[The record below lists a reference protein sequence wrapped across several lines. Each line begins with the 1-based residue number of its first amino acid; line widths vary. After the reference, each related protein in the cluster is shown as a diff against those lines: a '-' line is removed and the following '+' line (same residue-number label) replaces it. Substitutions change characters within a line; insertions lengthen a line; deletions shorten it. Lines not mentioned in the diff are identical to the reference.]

1 MQLYKDLEK
10 LYMLQVKNVI
20 LILSCA
26 LCFGTLFSCNN
37 VSNDAGGTLQDSGA
51 KTIIFNGSASSNSA
65 LPSDIARAVSSLPGE
80 GLSRSAIPSLDS
92 SEYYRFVQA
101 VQTDGS
107 GSYKLGRGDQAQF
120 SGSGGSFAFSLPL
133 TKGHW
138 EITAGI
144 KKNRGGAEENDKTV
158 LSDYCEKTLDDGEP
172 VITHTFAIVPFQ
184 TGDLDECGSV
194 ELDVSSDP
202 SLGANQLLLLCS
214 DQKFKAAWGD
224 PLAHVVELDDD
235 GGAHVSILGIQGGTY
250 EVNFC
255 FLKSGRH
262 VYSTVQTVCVFDN
275 MKTDTWLSDGSGL
288 INDSGVFYVTQD
300 LVQKDMDSVIYVG
313 VPAALSGVEGVSAD
327 PFNSGHAYEPLAT
340 LQNAVDKIASFGNGA
355 VDYKIYVSGTLAPPS
370 KLELPA
376 ALNSKARS
384 LEICGLDPLD
394 DGTPVSAINAV
405 GIGTALTVS
414 TTVPVTL
421 ENIKVTG
428 GNNTNGGGI
437 YVASGADVTLKENAV
452 VAGNK
457 ASFGGGVYVD
467 GSFTLDG
474 GVIGDASKTEHATR
488 SENSNSTATVGTD
501 SFGGGIFFS
510 TRGKVTVKS
519 GVIAYNYAFRGGGIA
534 SQANSYSPDSQLT
547 IKGGEIRYNCAE
559 TGNGEYNYCSF
570 GGGVF
575 VNGSKFSFTGGEIH
589 KNYGLDG
596 GGGLFLQNA
605 SVASMSGG
613 SVHDNGYKDDKPDCS
628 KSGSDLLLWD
638 NASLNM
644 SGGKIYSA
652 SQKERGVIIWNA
664 TDSLSMSGSAFIS
677 QNTPVL
683 LGEPGGSA
691 NTPITIAGALTPPD
705 GDASKKNAYIVP
717 THWKRGLT
725 VINAPAG
732 IPAASAKALI
742 ANNIGRFATIDVDF
756 DVRANNTVG
765 IINAPFCVAAND
777 TTRTATDSDG
787 KSWGEPSDDP
797 AVARGTR
804 TYPYAKMSQAV
815 AAIEAL
821 NDNTVPYEIII
832 NGTIK
837 GYDYAHAEFAGATTG
852 SVTIR
857 GANGNNAV
865 DILDADKLEASAGA
879 GGSSE
884 PNYTVLKF
892 VGIDATHKMSA
903 TIQGLK
909 ICGGNNTVSDSSGGF
924 GGGINAQSADIS
936 LAKGVLVAGNKA
948 RVGGGI
954 YIAAGNLFV
963 YADACIG
970 EKGSGMATG
979 GGVAFGQCS
988 NNASSNGGGIACAAG
1003 GVYLGYKEN
1012 MAVATGA
1019 DAWTGGVYRNSA
1031 ACGGGIYLASLA
1043 ECRMA
1048 AGTVSQNL
1056 GDSGGAFYNNP
1067 SNDKDFVMG
1076 GSAWIPYG
1084 GGAGKNDVYL
1094 NEGYSITIASALSLP
1109 AGESGANATITPG
1122 GWKRGTVIAKG
1133 KNGGQIPSGGNGY
1146 LALADES
1153 GDDWNMYLSSDN
1165 KQLKIMAPICVAPAD
1180 YAETPGSNS
1189 NIGTYTKPYA
1199 TVTKALTDLND
1210 PEVDYEIYIKGT
1222 IIDHVTISQT
1232 KAANAKSLLLKGYNY
1247 ANLGSSAD
1255 DTLSGGCVADTAWE
1269 SAGRTLW
1276 VKGDVPVTIEA
1287 LKITGGKENANGGGI
1302 FVDNGA
1308 NLILSYFTRIM
1319 GNYTA
1324 LEGAGVYVDAGG
1336 TLSVTNNVTVK
1347 DNKTVDYSDSSLLG
1361 DSNVFLPSGK
1371 VIHVIGSLAD
1381 REGDAEIWVSTQDK
1395 PTISG
1400 SGASATV
1407 TTVPITSHYA
1417 VSNSEGGTT
1426 VAPSKYFK
1434 GDKYG
1439 VALVGNEA
1447 ALGANGGALVIKP
1460 LYENITISV
1469 NKTRFLKDAPTKQ
1482 MAFSAKATAAD
1493 GTEAAVPIGS
1503 GEGKMSLAFE
1513 MTYHGETV
1521 TSSYYEQGTGTD
1533 MNKLTLS
1540 NSLPLGE
1547 YIVTAVGSYNGSECR
1562 ASFGVSI
1569 ISELFTSKPKSL
1581 PAGTDGSAGTSGEY
1595 VYFGD
1600 WPQTLKEPSV
1610 TVDESNSMV
1619 SGAFTYYMGSDDC
1632 WYAKCKENAYASGY
1646 KYSDGTTTVAQDAA
1660 NSYQYFKVEPIKW
1673 RVVSRDYESTGKALL
1688 VAEKILYSSVPYYD
1702 ESESSASRTIDGATV
1717 YPSNYKH
1724 SKIRAYLNGIDYN
1737 MDGTDSAVFKD
1748 KGFLQSAF
1756 SASAQSLIK
1765 TTTVRNDASST
1776 RTYDGTT
1783 STGSIFCDDTSD
1795 KVFLLSMEELVNNDW
1810 FEAVQKSAKRIRGH
1824 SDFALANGLYLSS
1837 GVGGRWWSRSPK
1849 FISPNHIAY
1858 TVKEDGNVLGA
1869 TTYVNDTKSGI
1880 VPAIC
1885 IDAP

>member
-1 MQLYKDLEK
+1 M
-10 LYMLQVKNVI
+10 
-20 LILSCA
+20 
-26 LCFGTLFSCNN
+26 
-37 VSNDAGGTLQDSGA
+37 
-51 KTIIFNGSASSNSA
+51 
-65 LPSDIARAVSSLPGE
+65 
-80 GLSRSAIPSLDS
+80 
-92 SEYYRFVQA
+92 
-101 VQTDGS
+101 
-107 GSYKLGRGDQAQF
+107 
-120 SGSGGSFAFSLPL
+120 
-133 TKGHW
+133 
-138 EITAGI
+138 
-144 KKNRGGAEENDKTV
+144 
-158 LSDYCEKTLDDGEP
+158 
-172 VITHTFAIVPFQ
+172 
-184 TGDLDECGSV
+184 
-194 ELDVSSDP
+194 
-202 SLGANQLLLLCS
+202 
-214 DQKFKAAWGD
+214 
-224 PLAHVVELDDD
+224 AHVVELTD
-235 GGAHVSILGIQGGTY
+235 GGTHVSILAIQGGTY

-288 INDSGVFYVTQD
+288 INDSGEFYVTQD

-313 VPAALSGVEGVSAD
+313 VPAALSGVEGVVAD

-355 VDYKIYVSGTLAPPS
+355 VDYKIYVSGTLAAPN
-370 KLELPA
+370 KLELPDT
-376 ALNSKARS
+376 LNSKARS

-394 DGTPVSAINAV
+394 DGTPVSAINAN
-405 GIGTALTVS
+405 GSGTALTVS
-414 TTVPVTL
+414 TTAPVTIK
-421 ENIKVTG
+421 NIKITG

-437 YVASGADVTLKENAV
+437 YVASGADVTLKAGAV

-457 ASFGGGVYVD
+457 ASFGGGVYVA

-474 GVIGDASKTEHATR
+474 GTIGDASAEEHATDILY
-488 SENSNSTATVGTD
+488 SNKAGEK
-501 SFGGGIFFS
+501 GGGLAFAS
-510 TRGKVTVKS
+510 TGKVTFKK
-519 GVIAYNYAFRGGGIA
+519 GVVAYNYSKRGGGIA
-534 SQANSYSPDSQLT
+534 TSFDVRSDSSRLDF
-547 IKGGEIRYNCAE
+547 KGGEVRYNCA
-559 TGNGEYNYCSF
+559 GPYDD
-570 GGGVF
+570 F
-575 VNGSKFSFTGGEIH
+575 V
-589 KNYGLDG
+589 L
-596 GGGLFLQNA
+596 GGGLFLKGCKFYFTGGKVHHNYA
-605 SVASMSGG
+605 GDGGGGIGLEKTVAASMSGG
-613 SVHDNGYKDDKPDCS
+613 SVYDNEYRNTTPGTKVDHKW
-628 KSGSDLLLWD
+628 GSDILLFDDATLD
-638 NASLNM
+638 M
-644 SGGKIYSA
+644 SGGKIYSS
-652 SQKERGVIIWNA
+652 SQKDYGVMIRTSICALNI
-664 TDSLSMSGSAFIS
+664 SGRAEIS
-677 QNTPVL
+677 KETPVL
-683 LGEPGGSA
+683 VGDIIYNIGHDTYTY
-691 NTPITIAGALTPPD
+691 NDNPITIAGALTPPD
-705 GDASKKNAYIVP
+705 GDPSKKNAYIVP

-756 DVRANNTVG
+756 DVRANETVG
-765 IINAPFCVAAND
+765 IINAPFCVAASGS
-777 TTRTATDSDG
+777 TRTATDSDG

-804 TYPYAKMSQAV
+804 SYPYAKMSQAV
-815 AAIEAL
+815 AAIEGL

-837 GYDYAHAEFAGATTG
+837 GYENAHAEFDGSKTG

-865 DILDADKLEASAGA
+865 DILDADKLGA
-879 GGSSE
+879 TTGSSGGSSL
-884 PNYTVLKF
+884 PNYPVLKF
-892 VGIDATHKMSA
+892 TGVGAPHKMSA
-903 TIQGLK
+903 TIQDLK

-936 LAKGVLVAGNKA
+936 LAKGALVAGNKA

-979 GGVAFGQCS
+979 GDIVSGQCS

-1003 GVYLGYKEN
+1003 GVYLGYKED

-1031 ACGGGIYLASLA
+1031 ACGGGIYLVTEA

-1067 SNDKDFVMG
+1067 LNDKDFVMG
-1076 GSAWIPYG
+1076 GTAWIPYG
-1084 GGAGKNDVYL
+1084 GGAGKNDVFL

-1109 AGESGANATITPG
+1109 AGESGANATITPN

-1133 KNGGQIPSGGNGY
+1133 KDGGQIPSEATTSGAIGKR
-1146 LALADES
+1146 LALA
-1153 GDDWNMYLSSDN
+1153 GKADDGWKTYLSSDN
-1165 KQLKIMAPICVAPAD
+1165 KQLKIMAPIYVAPSD
-1180 YAETPGSNS
+1180 YVETPGSNS
-1189 NIGTYTKPYA
+1189 NIGTKSAPYA
-1199 TVTKALTDLND
+1199 TVSRALTDLND
-1210 PEVDYEIYIKGT
+1210 PAVDYKIYIYGT
-1222 IIDHVTISQT
+1222 IPDHVEITQT
-1232 KAANAKSLLLKGYNY
+1232 KEANAKSLLLIGDGCYNLKR
-1247 ANLGSSAD
+1247 ATGILD
-1255 DTLSGGCVADTAWE
+1255 GGCVASTPLE
-1269 SAGRTLW
+1269 SSAGRTLW
-1276 VKGDVPVTIEA
+1276 VKGDVPVTLEGIA
-1287 LKITGGKENANGGGI
+1287 IKGGKVDGVGGGI
-1302 FVDNGA
+1302 LVDDGA
-1308 NLILSYFTRIM
+1308 EVTLREYTSVTD
-1319 GNYTA
+1319 NYA
-1324 LEGAGVYVDAGG
+1324 KGYGAGVYVDAGG
-1336 TLSVTNNVTVK
+1336 TLNVDYNVTVK
-1347 DNKTVDYSDSSLLG
+1347 DNKKVDSSAVIG
-1361 DSNVFLPSGK
+1361 DSNLFLPHGK
-1371 VIHVIGSLAD
+1371 VINITNGLGDEYGSS
-1381 REGDAEIWVSTQDK
+1381 EIWVSTYDE
-1395 PTISG
+1395 PTISE
-1400 SGASATV
+1400 
-1407 TTVPITSHYA
+1407 TVPITSNYA
-1417 VSNSEGGTT
+1417 AFNS

-1469 NKTRFLKDAPTKQ
+1469 DKTRFLKDAPTKQ

-1600 WPQTLKEPSV
+1600 WPQTLKDPSV
-1610 TVDESNSMV
+1610 TIDESNSMV

-1632 WYAKCKENAYASGY
+1632 WYAKCKENAYASEY

-1688 VAEKILYSSVPYYD
+1688 VAEKILYTGVSYYD
-1702 ESESSASRTIDGATV
+1702 ANGSNARRTIDGATV

-1737 MDGTDSAVFKD
+1737 KGGSDCSDYKD

-1765 TTTVRNDASST
+1765 IATVRNDPDSTFIPSSI
-1776 RTYDGTT
+1776 YGGGGKKT
-1783 STGSIFCDDTSD
+1783 SEDYCCADTSD
-1795 KVFLLSMEELVNNDW
+1795 KVFLLSLEELVKGDW

-1824 SDFALANGLYLSS
+1824 SDFALANGLYLY
-1837 GVGGRWWSRSPK
+1837 GGGGRWWTRTPNSP
-1849 FISPNHIAY
+1849 SGSSHLGY
-1858 TVKEDGNVLGA
+1858 TVKADGDILGSSPGIDA
-1869 TTYVNDTKSGI
+1869 ADYGI

>member
-1 MQLYKDLEK
+1 MERYFLATTSLTTPAE
-10 LYMLQVKNVI
+10 
-20 LILSCA
+20 
-26 LCFGTLFSCNN
+26 
-37 VSNDAGGTLQDSGA
+37 TLQDSGA
-51 KTIIFNGSASSNSA
+51 KTIIFNGSASPNSA

-92 SEYYRFVQA
+92 NEYYRFVQA

-107 GSYKLGRGDQAQF
+107 GSYKLGRNDQDQF

-144 KKNRGGAEENDKTV
+144 KKNIGGAEENDKTV

-172 VITHTFAIVPFQ
+172 VISHTFAIVPFQ
-184 TGDLDECGSV
+184 TGDLDEHGSV

-224 PLAHVVELDDD
+224 PLSHIVAFS
-235 GGAHVSILGIQGGTY
+235 GGATHVSILAIQGGTY

-255 FLKSGRH
+255 FLKEGRH

-288 INDSGVFYVTQD
+288 INDSGVFCVTQD

-313 VPAALSGVEGVSAD
+313 VPAALSGVEGVVAD
-327 PFNSGHAYEPLAT
+327 PSNSGHAYEPLAT

-355 VDYKIYVSGTLAPPS
+355 VDYKIYVSGTLAPS
-370 KLELPA
+370 KLELPST
-376 ALNSKARS
+376 LNSKARS

-394 DGTPVSAINAV
+394 DGTPVSAINAN
-405 GIGTALTVS
+405 GSGTALTVS
-414 TTVPVTL
+414 TTAPVTIK
-421 ENIKVTG
+421 NIKITG

-467 GSFTLDG
+467 GKFTLDG

-488 SENSNSTATVGTD
+488 LEYSNKATSGGY
-501 SFGGGIFFS
+501 SGYSSGGGIYFS
-510 TRGKVTVKS
+510 ETGKVNIKS
-519 GVIAYNYAFRGGGIA
+519 GVIAYNFAYRGGGI
-534 SQANSYSPDSQLT
+534 SCESDSYSAASQLT
-547 IKGGEIRYNCAE
+547 IKSGEIRYNCA
-559 TGNGEYNYCSF
+559 GPYDNY
-570 GGGVF
+570 V
-575 VNGSKFSFTGGEIH
+575 V
-589 KNYGLDG
+589 
-596 GGGLFLQNA
+596 GGGLFLKGCKFYFTGGKVHHNYAGDGGGGISLQKTVGA
-605 SVASMSGG
+605 AIMSGG
-613 SVHDNGYKDDKPDCS
+613 SVYDNEYRNTTPGTKVDHKW
-628 KSGSDLLLWD
+628 GSDLLLFD
-638 NASLNM
+638 EATLDIT
-644 SGGKIYSA
+644 GGRIYSS
-652 SQKERGVIIWNA
+652 SQKDYGVMIRTSSCALNISGRAEISKETPLLPGDIIYN
-664 TDSLSMSGSAFIS
+664 SAS
-677 QNTPVL
+677 DDYTYND
-683 LGEPGGSA
+683 
-691 NTPITIAGALTPPD
+691 NPITIAGALTPPD
-705 GDASKKNAYIVP
+705 GDPTKKNAYIVP
-717 THWKRGLT
+717 SQWKRGLT

-732 IPAASAKALI
+732 IPAASAKALV
-742 ANNIGRFATIDVDF
+742 ANNIGRFATTDVDF
-756 DVRANNTVG
+756 DVRANETVG

-777 TTRTATDSDG
+777 STRTATDSDG

-815 AAIEAL
+815 AAIDAL

-892 VGIDATHKMSA
+892 FGIDADHKMSV
-903 TIQGLK
+903 TVQDLK

-936 LAKGVLVAGNKA
+936 LAKGALVAGNKA
-948 RVGGGI
+948 RIGGGI

-970 EKGSGMATG
+970 VKGSGMATG
-979 GGVAFGQCS
+979 SGVASGQCS

-1031 ACGGGIYLASLA
+1031 ACGGGIYLANMA

-1048 AGTVSQNL
+1048 VGTVSQNL

-1084 GGAGKNDVYL
+1084 GGEGKNDVFL

-1133 KNGGQIPSGGNGY
+1133 KDGGQIPSEATTSGAIQKR

-1153 GDDWNMYLSSDN
+1153 GDDWKTYLSSDN
-1165 KQLKIMAPICVAPAD
+1165 KQLKIMAPICVAPSD

-1222 IIDHVTISQT
+1222 IIDRVTISQT
-1232 KAANAKSLLLKGYNY
+1232 KAANAKSLLLKGCNY

-1308 NLILSYFTRIM
+1308 NLILSCFTRIM

-1336 TLSVTNNVTVK
+1336 TLNVIYNVTVK

-1407 TTVPITSHYA
+1407 TTVPITSYYA
-1417 VSNSEGGTT
+1417 NYNSEGGTT
-1426 VAPSKYFK
+1426 AAPSKYFK

-1469 NKTRFLKDAPTKQ
+1469 DKTWVTK
-1482 MAFSAKATAAD
+1482 AAASEPGGAQVSISGTVD
-1493 GTEAAVPIGS
+1493 GNAAVFNDSTSDYYVGLSLKLLYHGEEIPQTSSYYSVNASYPNQINLYGGLPAGDYVIAATGVHKGKSYSASFEIKVIGDS
-1503 GEGKMSLAFE
+1503 VPDGYV
-1513 MTYHGETV
+1513 MTGGETV
-1521 TSSYYEQGTGTD
+1521 TGAVGTKSPSNVFIDGRSVNIPVIIACDHEVTQGEYETYCCYYNT
-1533 MNKLTLS
+1533 
-1540 NSLPLGE
+1540 SLPSESKGKGAN
-1547 YIVTAVGSYNGSECR
+1547 YPAYYVSWCDAIVYCNLKSIADGLTPVYSLDGATNPLMWKTSGSVTE
-1562 ASFGVSI
+1562 
-1569 ISELFTSKPKSL
+1569 
-1581 PAGTDGSAGTSGEY
+1581 GTGEY
-1595 VYFGD
+1595 VGKYCV
-1600 WPQTLKEPSV
+1600 PTTLTDSVKNNWINIVFDQNADGWRLPTEVEWEYLARAANKE
-1610 TVDESNSMV
+1610 D
-1619 SGAFTYYMGSDDC
+1619 
-1632 WYAKCKENAYASGY
+1632 Y
-1646 KYSDGTTTVAQDAA
+1646 KYSGSDSINEVGWYNANADG
-1660 NSYQYFKVEPIKW
+1660 
-1673 RVVSRDYESTGKALL
+1673 
-1688 VAEKILYSSVPYYD
+1688 
-1702 ESESSASRTIDGATV
+1702 
-1717 YPSNYKH
+1717 
-1724 SKIRAYLNGIDYN
+1724 
-1737 MDGTDSAVFKD
+1737 
-1748 KGFLQSAF
+1748 
-1756 SASAQSLIK
+1756 K
-1765 TTTVRNDASST
+1765 THEVKTVR
-1776 RTYDGTT
+1776 
-1783 STGSIFCDDTSD
+1783 FLD
-1795 KVFLLSMEELVNNDW
+1795 KNN
-1810 FEAVQKSAKRIRGH
+1810 
-1824 SDFALANGLYLSS
+1824 ANGLGLYDMS
-1837 GVGGRWWSRSPK
+1837 
-1849 FISPNHIAY
+1849 
-1858 TVKEDGNVLGA
+1858 GNVCEWCWDWYGA
-1869 TTYVNDTKSGI
+1869 PSNSTPYTGPDYASDAKKIYRGGCWDLMNSKSEVSYRENYKKYQYQSSDEVGFR
-1880 VPAIC
+1880 VVRTVR
-1885 IDAP
+1885 

>member
-1 MQLYKDLEK
+1 
-10 LYMLQVKNVI
+10 MLQVKNVI

-107 GSYKLGRGDQAQF
+107 GSYKLGRGDQDQF

-138 EITAGI
+138 EITAGV
-144 KKNRGGAEENDKTV
+144 KKNMGGAEENDKTV

-172 VITHTFAIVPFQ
+172 VISHTFAIVPFQ
-184 TGDLDECGSV
+184 TGDLDERGSV

-224 PLAHVVELDDD
+224 PLMHVVELTG
-235 GGAHVSILGIQGGTY
+235 GGAHVSILAIQGGTY

-255 FLKSGRH
+255 FLKEGRH

-288 INDSGVFYVTQD
+288 INDSGLFYVTQD

-313 VPAALSGVEGVSAD
+313 VPAALSGVEGVAAEPS
-327 PFNSGHAYEPLAT
+327 NSGHAYEPLAT

-370 KLELPA
+370 KLELSA

-394 DGTPVSAINAV
+394 DGTPVSAINAG

-414 TTVPVTL
+414 TTAPVIIK
-421 ENIKVTG
+421 NIKITG
-428 GNNTNGGGI
+428 GNATNGGGI
-437 YVASGADVTLKENAV
+437 YVAGGATVTLGEGAC

-457 ASFGGGVYVD
+457 ASYGGGVYVAGD
-467 GSFTLDG
+467 LLIDG
-474 GVIGDASKTEHATR
+474 GVVGDKNATDHAKYEGD
-488 SENSNSTATVGTD
+488 SYSNYAGEK
-501 SFGGGIFFS
+501 GGGVCFAA
-510 TRGKVTVKS
+510 TGKVTLKS
-519 GVIAYNYAFRGGGIA
+519 GIVAYNYSKRGGGIA
-534 SQANSYSPDSQLT
+534 TSFDNSSDNSQLDL
-547 IKGGEIRYNCAE
+547 KGGEVRFNCA
-559 TGNGEYNYCSF
+559 GPYDNY
-570 GGGVF
+570 V
-575 VNGSKFSFTGGEIH
+575 V
-589 KNYGLDG
+589 
-596 GGGLFLQNA
+596 GGGLFLKGCKFYFTGGKVHHNYAGDGGGGISLQKTVGA
-605 SVASMSGG
+605 AIMSGG
-613 SVHDNGYKDDKPDCS
+613 SVYDNEYRNTTPGTKVDHKW
-628 KSGSDLLLWD
+628 GSDLLLFD
-638 NASLNM
+638 EATLDIT
-644 SGGKIYSA
+644 GGRIYSS
-652 SQKERGVIIWNA
+652 SQKDYGVMIRTSSCALNISGRAEISKETPLLPGDIIYHE
-664 TDSLSMSGSAFIS
+664 DSHSYEYVD
-677 QNTPVL
+677 N
-683 LGEPGGSA
+683 
-691 NTPITIAGALTPPD
+691 PITIAGALTPPD

-742 ANNIGRFATIDVDF
+742 ANNIGRFATTDVDF
-756 DVRANNTVG
+756 DVRANETVG
-765 IINAPFCVAAND
+765 IINAPFCVAASGS
-777 TTRTATDSDG
+777 TRTATDSDG

-804 TYPYAKMSQAV
+804 SYPYAKMSQV
-815 AAIEAL
+815 MDQITAL
-821 NDNTVPYEIII
+821 ADNTVPYEILI
-832 NGTIK
+832 NGTVK
-837 GYDYAHAEFAGATTG
+837 GYDYAHAEFDGSKAG

-879 GGSSE
+879 GGGA
-884 PNYTVLKF
+884 PDYTVLKF
-892 VGIDATHKMSA
+892 VGIDADHKMSV
-903 TIQGLK
+903 TVQDLK

-936 LAKGVLVAGNKA
+936 LAKGALVAGNKA
-948 RVGGGI
+948 RIGGGI

-979 GGVAFGQCS
+979 SGVASGQCS

-1031 ACGGGIYLASLA
+1031 ACGGGIYLANMA

-1067 SNDKDFVMG
+1067 LNDKDFVMG

-1084 GGAGKNDVYL
+1084 AGKGKNDVFL

-1133 KNGGQIPSGGNGY
+1133 KDGGQIPSEATTSGAIQKR
-1146 LALADES
+1146 LALA
-1153 GDDWNMYLSSDN
+1153 GKADDGWKTYLSNDN

-1222 IIDHVTISQT
+1222 IIDRVTISQT

-1247 ANLGSSAD
+1247 ANLGSSAN

-1336 TLSVTNNVTVK
+1336 TLNVNYNVTVK
-1347 DNKTVDYSDSSLLG
+1347 DNKTVVYSDNSLLG
-1361 DSNVFLPSGK
+1361 DSNVYLPSGK

-1417 VSNSEGGTT
+1417 VFNSEGGTT

-1469 NKTRFLKDAPTKQ
+1469 DKTRFLKDAPTKQ

-1503 GEGKMSLAFE
+1503 GEGKMALAFE

-1688 VAEKILYSSVPYYD
+1688 VAEKILYTGVQYYD
-1702 ESESSASRTIDGATV
+1702 ESESSASRTIDGDTV

-1737 MDGTDSAVFKD
+1737 KGGSDCSDYKD

-1810 FEAVQKSAKRIRGH
+1810 FEAVQKSEKRIRGH

>member
-1 MQLYKDLEK
+1 
-10 LYMLQVKNVI
+10 MLQVKNVI

-51 KTIIFNGSASSNSA
+51 KNIIFNGSASSNSA

-92 SEYYRFVQA
+92 NEYYRFVQA

-107 GSYKLGRGDQAQF
+107 GSYKLGRDDQAQF
-120 SGSGGSFAFSLPL
+120 SGSGGSFVFSLLL

-144 KKNRGGAEENDKTV
+144 KKNMGGAEENDKTV

-172 VITHTFAIVPFQ
+172 VINHTFAIVPFQ
-184 TGDLDECGSV
+184 TGDSDECGSV

-202 SLGANQLLLLCS
+202 SLGADQLLLLCS
-214 DQKFKAAWGD
+214 DQKFKAAWGE
-224 PLAHVVELDDD
+224 PLARAVELTY
-235 GGAHVSILGIQGGTY
+235 GGAHVSIPAIQGGTY

-255 FLKSGRH
+255 FLKEGRH

-288 INDSGVFYVTQD
+288 INDSGVFCVTQD

-313 VPAALSGVEGVSAD
+313 VPAALSGVEGVAAD
-327 PFNSGHAYEPLAT
+327 PSNSGHAYEPLAT

-355 VDYKIYVSGTLAPPS
+355 VDYKIYVSGTLAPS

-376 ALNSKARS
+376 TLNSKARS

-394 DGTPVSAINAV
+394 DGTPVSAIDAD
-405 GIGTALTVS
+405 GSGTALTVLTS
-414 TTVPVTL
+414 VPVTL
-421 ENIKVTG
+421 ENIKITG
-428 GNNTNGGGI
+428 GNNTLGGGI
-437 YVASGADVTLKENAV
+437 CVASGADVTLKENAV
-452 VAGNK
+452 VADNK
-457 ASFGGGVYVD
+457 ASFGGGVYVA
-467 GSFTLDG
+467 GNFTLDG
-474 GVIGDASKTEHATR
+474 GTIGDASAEEHATDVLY
-488 SENSNSTATVGTD
+488 SNKAGEK
-501 SFGGGIFFS
+501 GGGLAFAS
-510 TRGKVTVKS
+510 TGKVTFKK
-519 GVIAYNYAFRGGGIA
+519 GVVAYNYSKRGGGIA
-534 SQANSYSPDSQLT
+534 TSFDVRSDSSRLDF
-547 IKGGEIRYNCAE
+547 KGGEVRYNCA
-559 TGNGEYNYCSF
+559 GPYDD
-570 GGGVF
+570 F
-575 VNGSKFSFTGGEIH
+575 V
-589 KNYGLDG
+589 L
-596 GGGLFLQNA
+596 GGGLFLKGCKFYFTGGKVHHNYA
-605 SVASMSGG
+605 GDGGGGIGLEKTVAASMSGG
-613 SVHDNGYKDDKPDCS
+613 SVYDNEYRNTTPGTKVDHKW
-628 KSGSDLLLWD
+628 GSDILLFDDATLD
-638 NASLNM
+638 M
-644 SGGKIYSA
+644 SGGEIYSS
-652 SQKERGVIIWNA
+652 SQKDYGVMIRTSICALNI
-664 TDSLSMSGSAFIS
+664 SGRAEIS
-677 QNTPVL
+677 KETPVL
-683 LGEPGGSA
+683 VGDIIYNIGHDTYTY
-691 NTPITIAGALTPPD
+691 NDNPITIAGALIPPG

-717 THWKRGLT
+717 THWKRGL
-725 VINAPAG
+725 VVLKADDS
-732 IPAASAKALI
+732 IPSAAQKTLV
-742 ANNIGRFATIDVDF
+742 ANNIGRFATTDVDF
-756 DVRANNTVG
+756 DVRANNAVG

-787 KSWGEPSDDP
+787 KAWNAPPADP

-804 TYPYAKMSQAV
+804 AYPYAKMSQAV
-815 AAIEAL
+815 AAIEGL

-832 NGTIK
+832 NGTVK

-857 GANGNNAV
+857 GANGNNSNNSNDV
-865 DILDADKLEASAGA
+865 LDADKLGA
-879 GGSSE
+879 TTGSSGGSSE

-892 VGIDATHKMSA
+892 VGIGADHKMSV
-903 TIQGLK
+903 TVQDLK

-936 LAKGVLVAGNKA
+936 LAKGALVAGNKA
-948 RVGGGI
+948 RIGGGI

-979 GGVAFGQCS
+979 SGVASGQCS

-1031 ACGGGIYLASLA
+1031 ACGGGIYLANMA

-1067 SNDKDFVMG
+1067 LNDKDFVMG

-1084 GGAGKNDVYL
+1084 GGQGKNDVFL

-1122 GWKRGTVIAKG
+1122 GWKRGAVIAKG
-1133 KNGGQIPSGGNGY
+1133 KNGGQIPSGGGGGI
-1146 LALADES
+1146 ALAAEAD
-1153 GDDWNMYLSSDN
+1153 DDWNMYLSNDN
-1165 KQLKIMAPICVAPAD
+1165 KQLKIMAPIYVAPSD
-1180 YAETPGSNS
+1180 SNPAGLDT
-1189 NIGTYTKPYA
+1189 NIGTKSAPYA
-1199 TVTKALTDLND
+1199 TVSHALTDLND
-1210 PEVDYEIYIKGT
+1210 PAVDYKIYIYGT
-1222 IIDHVTISQT
+1222 ILDHVEITQR
-1232 KAANAKSLLLKGYNY
+1232 KADHAKSLLLMGDGCYNLNM
-1247 ANLGSSAD
+1247 ATGILD
-1255 DTLSGGCVADTAWE
+1255 GGCDASTPLE
-1269 SAGRTLW
+1269 SSVGRTLW
-1276 VKGDVPVTIEA
+1276 VKGDVPVTLEGIA
-1287 LKITGGKENANGGGI
+1287 IKGGKVDGVGGGI
-1302 FVDNGA
+1302 LVDDGA
-1308 NLILSYFTRIM
+1308 EVTLREYTSVTD
-1319 GNYTA
+1319 NYATGY
-1324 LEGAGVYVDAGG
+1324 GAGVYVDAGG
-1336 TLSVTNNVTVK
+1336 TLNVKYNVIIK
-1347 DNKTVDYSDSSLLG
+1347 DNKKVNSSAVM
-1361 DSNVFLPSGK
+1361 DSNLFLPHGK
-1371 VIHVIGSLAD
+1371 VINVGGRL
-1381 REGDAEIWVSTQDK
+1381 GDEHESSEIWVSTYDE

-1400 SGASATV
+1400 TGDSATV
-1407 TTVPITSHYA
+1407 TTVPITSNYA
-1417 VSNSEGGTT
+1417 TFNS

-1469 NKTRFLKDAPTKQ
+1469 DKTRFLKDAPTKQ

-1503 GEGKMSLAFE
+1503 GEGKMALAFE

-1632 WYAKCKENAYASGY
+1632 WYAKCKENAYAGGY

-1688 VAEKILYSSVPYYD
+1688 VAEKILYTGVPYYD
-1702 ESESSASRTIDGATV
+1702 EDESSARRTIDGATV

-1737 MDGTDSAVFKD
+1737 KGGSDCSDYKD

-1765 TTTVRNDASST
+1765 IATVRNDQNSTFIPSSI
-1776 RTYDGTT
+1776 YGSGGKKT
-1783 STGSIFCDDTSD
+1783 SEDYCCADTSD
-1795 KVFLLSMEELVNNDW
+1795 KVFLLSLEELVKGDW

-1824 SDFALANGLYLSS
+1824 SDFALANGLYLY
-1837 GVGGRWWSRSPK
+1837 GGGGGYWWTRT
-1849 FISPNHIAY
+1849 PNAPSMGSHLGY
-1858 TVKEDGNVLGA
+1858 TVKADGNILGSSPGIDA
-1869 TTYVNDTKSGI
+1869 TDYGI